1 MEKETLNQEET
12 VNIPVEEAAAAEES
26 SPVEETAPVEEK
38 AVSPAEMKRKDSRV
52 GLIVLCVCALAVLL
66 LIAAK
71 FISGG
76 NAETAPAPAET
87 TA

>member
-12 VNIPVEEAAAAEES
+12 VNTTL
-26 SPVEETAPVEEK
+26 EETAPVEENAPAEETAPAEEK

-76 NAETAPAPAET
+76 KA
-87 TA
+87 